1 MNTKATQANS
11 PSTSRDARATT
22 QIDETLWAAYRRY
35 DKSAV
40 TEELL
45 RRYLPGLALIPELN
59 AAPDPGRKSVRNEII
74 SGPDRSENG
83 PGRKKGDRTTHRQ
96 GKYLLRLTSNLAKT
110 SSELCSGQK
119 TSR

>member
-1 MNTKATQANS
+1 MNAEATQANS
-11 PSTSRDARATT
+11 PSTLRDARATT

-59 AAPDPGRKSVRNEII
+59 AAPDPGGKSVRNEII
-74 SGPDRSENG
+74 SRADRSENR
-83 PGRKKGDRTTHRQ
+83 PERKKGNRTTHRQ
-96 GKYLLRLTSNLAKT
+96 GKHLLRLTSDLAKT
-110 SSELCSGQK
+110 SNELYFGSK
-119 TSR
+119 ISR